1 MHTQIRLGNILFI
14 GAVDIHTET
23 TGGDI
28 QGGPT
33 QVHTHEMVF
42 SRNMQRDET
51 ELNLDKHSREAPHR
65 CTP

>member
-33 QVHTHEMVF
+33 QVHTQKKKKMVY
-42 SRNMQRDET
+42 SRVMQIER
-51 ELNLDKHSREAPHR
+51 LN
-65 CTP
+65 